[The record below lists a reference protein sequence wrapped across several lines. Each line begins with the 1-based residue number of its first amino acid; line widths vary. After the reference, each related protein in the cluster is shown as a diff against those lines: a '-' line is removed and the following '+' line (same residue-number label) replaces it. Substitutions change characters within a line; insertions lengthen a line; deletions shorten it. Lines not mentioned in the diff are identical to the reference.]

1 MGQDAERLREQQKQF
16 EEISDVSH
24 WRESPCVRHWVHS
37 LINWVG
43 VRSEDVKI
51 RAEML
56 LSFCEGAEVPPASLL
71 EQVLGDESKLAGIIA
86 KARTVGLDLIVQSF
100 LIHNGVNV
108 YGKLVCVPR
117 TPEELAEQGT
127 QFTS

>member
-1 MGQDAERLREQQKQF
+1 MPSAVL
-16 EEISDVSH
+16 H
-24 WRESPCVRHWVHS
+24 WRESPCIRHWVRS
-37 LINWVG
+37 LIHWVG

-56 LSFCEGAEVPPASLL
+56 LSFCESREISPACLL
-71 EQVLGDESKLAGIIA
+71 EQALSDESKVAEIIA
-86 KARTVGLDLIVQSF
+86 KARTVGLELIVESF

-117 TPEELAEQGT
+117 TAEELAEQGT
-127 QFTS
+127 QFIP